1 MHHYKVSSVR
11 HCQWQS
17 DKVTNSRAM
26 NGFFGAV
33 QSHWANEQ
41 YSAVQSTRAWPDFS
55 LVSVRASRFQSSPV
69 QSRNLQTA
77 PQTSPITV
85 NFSQNR
91 SYTDETDRVLSEC
104 RSFEWYFD
112 TWSVSFKACKL
123 IRYIIRSK
131 SDIWVLTSLKVFQK
145 VHCGRPFDAQY
156 YSLGQ

>member
-1 MHHYKVSSVR
+1 
-11 HCQWQS
+11 
-17 DKVTNSRAM
+17 M

-41 YSAVQSTRAWPDFS
+41 YSSVQSTRAWPDFS

-77 PQTSPITV
+77 PQLQWPLTSPITV

-131 SDIWVLTSLKVFQK
+131 SDIWVLTSLRQSFSKSSLWSTF
-145 VHCGRPFDAQY
+145 GRTILQPRSVIQV
-156 YSLGQ
+156 SSSVSV